1 MAIARHIHAID
12 DEEPLAAALVPF
24 AVEDVGD
31 DVVSVGR
38 VLLYRPA
45 ID

>member
-24 AVEDVGD
+24 AVEDFGD
-31 DVVSVGR
+31 VS
-38 VLLYRPA
+38 A
-45 ID
+45 